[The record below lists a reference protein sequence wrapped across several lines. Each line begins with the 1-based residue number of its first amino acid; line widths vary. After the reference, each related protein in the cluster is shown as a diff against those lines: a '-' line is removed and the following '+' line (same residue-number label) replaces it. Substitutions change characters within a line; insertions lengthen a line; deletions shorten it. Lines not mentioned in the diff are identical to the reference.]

1 MIYQD
6 LPSAVWHISRCFIT
20 CLFCFFFSPFFSSR
34 HPHAFSFS
42 LSLVVG
48 HFPIECL
55 EDHEVTQLLRCF
67 SSDYPQTRN
76 ICLDGAMAHHLQQCY
91 YHLRLF
97 KNWLISG
104 QDDLECLYGTARLTL
119 CPLLIW
125 QGQFYCLLYGMLSAL
140 RNNSKLRYSFRQLPF

>member
-1 MIYQD
+1 MLHHMFI
-6 LPSAVWHISRCFIT
+6 LLFIFIS
-20 CLFCFFFSPFFSSR
+20 PSSR
-34 HPHAFSFS
+34 FSFS

-48 HFPIECL
+48 HFPVECL

-76 ICLDGAMAHHLQQCY
+76 IGLDGAMAHHLHQCS

-97 KNWLISG
+97 KNWLTSG

-119 CPLLIW
+119 CPLLLW
-125 QGQFYCLLYGMLSAL
+125 QGQFYCLLYGMLYAL
-140 RNNSKLRYSFRQLPF
+140 RNNSKQLHYSFRQLPFKCLFGY